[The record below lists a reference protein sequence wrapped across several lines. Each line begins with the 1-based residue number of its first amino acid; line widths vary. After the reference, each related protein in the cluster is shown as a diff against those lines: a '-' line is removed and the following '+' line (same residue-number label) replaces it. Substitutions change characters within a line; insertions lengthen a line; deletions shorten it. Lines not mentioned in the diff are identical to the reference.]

1 MDTCTDRK
9 IEKRQTYLNGE
20 TTLSSGVYC
29 TYCILGRS
37 VKITYVPT
45 LQIAYCVGWVH
56 TMLSGSILYEGLD
69 GVVWYSLLIKN
80 LAHYSSH

>member
-9 IEKRQTYLNGE
+9 EEKRQTYLNGE

-45 LQIAYCVGWVH
+45 LQIAYRVGWVH
-56 TMLSGSILYEGLD
+56 TMLSGSILYDLYRLCTQYTALYMRFEG
-69 GVVWYSLLIKN
+69 
-80 LAHYSSH
+80 A